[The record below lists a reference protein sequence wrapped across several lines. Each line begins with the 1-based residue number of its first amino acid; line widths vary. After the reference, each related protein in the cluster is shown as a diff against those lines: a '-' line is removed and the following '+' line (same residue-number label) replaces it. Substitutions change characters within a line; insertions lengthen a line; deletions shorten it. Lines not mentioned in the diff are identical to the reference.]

1 MESDRSDSSGPI
13 TQRLYSLGAAAAGA
27 TDTRGKHRIQA
38 ELKRIEQEARFLEVS
53 VFMFILFCYY
63 FLGSSIIPRTMFLCF
78 KLFDSLIV
86 LCVHG

>member
-13 TQRLYSLGAAAAGA
+13 TQRVYSLGAAAAGA

-53 VFMFILFCYY
+53 
-63 FLGSSIIPRTMFLCF
+63 FLCLYCF
-78 KLFDSLIV
+78 VIIFWA
-86 LCVHG
+86 HR